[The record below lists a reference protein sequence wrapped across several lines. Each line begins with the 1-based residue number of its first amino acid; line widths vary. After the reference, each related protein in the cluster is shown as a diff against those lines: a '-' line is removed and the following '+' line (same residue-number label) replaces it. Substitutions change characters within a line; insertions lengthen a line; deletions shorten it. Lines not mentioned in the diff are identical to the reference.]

1 VRECRTLAG
10 GQAGP
15 RNLSRLSTFVRLLGF
30 LRPYRAGAAW
40 SLVLAA
46 FAMGATVAIPWLTG
60 RGIDAVT
67 RGDEADVKL
76 YAGVVVLAA
85 LARLALSVAR
95 RLISG
100 RVSLGVELD
109 LRNRMY
115 EHLQALELGFFARQ
129 QTGQLMSRS
138 TVDLASVRFFL
149 GYGLVFIA
157 QSALTI
163 LLASA
168 AMFVLQPGL
177 AALALL
183 PVPFVVLVAARYG
196 RRSRPALTEVQQRI
210 AELTA
215 DVEENV
221 SGVRVVK
228 AFAAEQRQL
237 ERFRG
242 TVARVFG
249 QSMVATRLRAY
260 YNPFI
265 GFLPNLGLAV
275 VLLIGGRQVVRG
287 SLTLGDFAAFYAYLL
302 MLIGPMRQLGIAL
315 GMAQRA
321 TASGA
326 RVFELL
332 DREPQLVAP
341 PGAGP
346 LPPGAGRVELTAVSF
361 EYEGATTPTLHG
373 IDLVV
378 EAGTTVAL
386 VGGTGS
392 GKTTLVQLLGR
403 LYDVSAGSVRIDGAD
418 VREIDLRSLRRAIA
432 VVDDDP
438 FLFSAS
444 VHENIAYARPDAS
457 REAVERAAERAQAA
471 GFIERLPAGYDT
483 RVGER
488 GMTLSGGQRQRI
500 AIARALL
507 ADPRILVLDDA
518 TSSVDASTEQAIKQ
532 ALREVMA
539 GRTTFVIAHRLSTIA
554 LADEIVVLEGGRVAA
569 RGTHAELL
577 ERSALYA
584 EIAEKGLPDQVFLNR
599 KPSEAVAGL

>member
-1 VRECRTLAG
+1 V
-10 GQAGP
+10 
-15 RNLSRLSTFVRLLGF
+15 STFIRLLGF
-30 LRPYRAGAAW
+30 LRPYRAGVAW
-40 SLVLAA
+40 SLGFAALA
-46 FAMGATVAIPWLTG
+46 MVATVAIPWLTG
-60 RGIDAVT
+60 RAVDAVQ
-67 RGDEADVKL
+67 RGDKRDVAVL
-76 YAGVVVLAA
+76 AGVILGAA
-85 LARLALSVAR
+85 LLRLGLSVVR
-95 RLISG
+95 RLVAG

-109 LRNRMY
+109 LRNMIY
-115 EHLQALELGFFARQ
+115 AHLQALELGFFARQ
-129 QTGQLMSRS
+129 QTGQLMSRA
-138 TVDLASVRFFL
+138 TVDLQSVRFFL

-163 LLASA
+163 LLSA
-168 AMFVLQPGL
+168 AAMLALQPGL
-177 AALALL
+177 AALALA

-196 RRSRPALTEVQQRI
+196 RRSRPALQEVQQRI

-228 AFAAEQRQL
+228 AFAAEERQL

-242 TVARVFG
+242 SVGRVFD
-249 QSMVATRLRAY
+249 QSMYATRLRAF

-275 VLLIGGRQVVRG
+275 ILLLGGRQVVNG
-287 SLTLGDFAAFYAYLL
+287 SLTLGDFTAFYAYLL
-302 MLIGPMRQLGIAL
+302 MLLAPMRQLGIAL

-326 RVFELL
+326 RMFELL
-332 DREPQLVAP
+332 DRPPALVSAPDAP
-341 PGAGP
+341 P
-346 LPPGAGRVELTAVSF
+346 LPEGSGRVELRDVTFAYDGSP
-361 EYEGATTPTLHG
+361 PTLRDV
-373 IDLVV
+373 DLFV

-386 VGGTGS
+386 VGATGS

-403 LYDVSAGSVRIDGAD
+403 LYDVTTGAVLIDGAD
-418 VREIDLRSLRRAIA
+418 VRSVDLGALRSEIA

-438 FLFSAS
+438 FLFSAT
-444 VHENIAYARPDAS
+444 VHENIAYARPDAT
-457 REAVERAAERAQAA
+457 REEIQLAAERARAA
-471 GFIERLPAGYDT
+471 EFVAALPDGYDT

-488 GMTLSGGQRQRI
+488 GLTLSGGQRQRI
-500 AIARALL
+500 AIARALI

-518 TSSVDASTEQAIKQ
+518 TSSVDATTEQAIKA

-554 LADEIVVLEGGRVAA
+554 LADEIVVLEGGRIAA

-577 ERSALYA
+577 ERSPLYA
-584 EIAEKGLPDQVFLNR
+584 EIAAKGLPDQVFLTR
-599 KPSEAVAGL
+599 KPREAAVGL

>member
-1 VRECRTLAG
+1 
-10 GQAGP
+10 
-15 RNLSRLSTFVRLLGF
+15 LSTFVRLLGF

-346 LPPGAGRVELTAVSF
+346 LPPGAGRVELNAVSF

-457 REAVERAAERAQAA
+457 REEVERAAERAQAA

-488 GMTLSGGQRQRI
+488 GLTLSGGQRQRI

-518 TSSVDASTEQAIKQ
+518 TSSVDASTEQAIKE

-599 KPSEAVAGL
+599 KPHEAVAGL

>member
-1 VRECRTLAG
+1 VFAV
-10 GQAGP
+10 
-15 RNLSRLSTFVRLLGF
+15 STFVRLLGF
-30 LRPYRAGAAW
+30 LRPFRAGAAW

-46 FAMGATVAIPWLTG
+46 LAMAATVAIPWLTG
-60 RGIDAVT
+60 RGVDAVT
-67 RGDEADVKL
+67 RGDRADVRT
-76 YAGVVVLAA
+76 YAGLVVLAA
-85 LARLALSVAR
+85 LLRLALSVAR
-95 RLISG
+95 RLVAG
-100 RVSLGVELD
+100 RVSLGVELN

-129 QTGQLMSRS
+129 QTGQLMSRA
-138 TVDLASVRFFL
+138 TVDLNSVRFFL
-149 GYGLVFIA
+149 GYGLVFIL

-163 LLASA
+163 LLASG
-168 AMFVLQPGL
+168 AMFLLQPNL
-177 AALALL
+177 AALSLL

-196 RRSRPALTEVQQRI
+196 RRSRPALQEVQQRI

-228 AFAAEQRQL
+228 AFAAEERQL
-237 ERFRG
+237 DRFRS
-242 TVARVFG
+242 TVARVFD
-249 QSMVATRLRAY
+249 QSMIATRLRAF

-275 VLLIGGRQVVRG
+275 VLLIGGRQVVNR
-287 SLTLGDFAAFYAYLL
+287 SLSLGDFTAFYAYLL

-315 GMAQRA
+315 GLAQRA

-326 RVFELL
+326 RIFELL
-332 DREPQLVAP
+332 DREPRIEAP
-341 PGAGP
+341 AGAPP
-346 LPPGAGRVELTAVSF
+346 LPPGNGRVELRDVSF
-361 EYEGATTPTLHG
+361 SYEGAPAPALRDIH
-373 IDLVV
+373 LVV

-386 VGGTGS
+386 VGATGS

-403 LYDVSAGSVRIDGAD
+403 LYDVTKGAVLIDGAD
-418 VREIDLRSLRRAIA
+418 VREVDLPSLRASIA

-444 VHENIAYARPDAS
+444 VAENIAYGRPDAS
-457 REAVERAAERAQAA
+457 REEIERAAERAQAA
-471 GFIERLPAGYDT
+471 GFIAELPAGFDT

-488 GMTLSGGQRQRI
+488 GLTLSGGQRQRI

-507 ADPRILVLDDA
+507 ADPRILILDDA
-518 TSSVDASTEQAIKQ
+518 TSSVDASTEQAIKT

-554 LADEIVVLEGGRVAA
+554 LADDIVVLEGGRIAA
-569 RGTHAELL
+569 RGPHAELL
-577 ERSALYA
+577 DRSALYA

-599 KPSEAVAGL
+599 KPREAVAGL